1 MNTTLIN
8 PAMSDMYALSK
19 KYEQAER
26 IAKVR
31 SLPIEK
37 IQQLVAAHTDK
48 ADFGL
53 FGVDGVNVLQLNLAM
68 DALAPD
74 KP

>member
-26 IAKVR
+26 IAKLFRRVCPPNLFQIVINKDGHVR
-31 SLPIEK
+31 
-37 IQQLVAAHTDK
+37 A
-48 ADFGL
+48 
-53 FGVDGVNVLQLNLAM
+53 
-68 DALAPD
+68 
-74 KP
+74 KPLTRKR